1 MGPKISLRKLGCRFF
16 HSQGLLHNVLSHEL
30 THFLPSLV
38 SRISRPPA
46 RTLTLPI
53 SHLPSSDRLGKPK
66 PIGRARFPSCTTT
79 QLSTPGTGA
88 ERPNVLYILPHSS
101 SSTSV
106 TPPWWFILP
115 RCDQPI
121 FSFVSS
127 SATMMAVA
135 PASTTL
141 RKLQSPRKMVAGR
154 MQKATFGQLL
164 LLGAQQRVLV
174 RRLEQRKVVVKR
186 PDIPGPRSDG
196 VDDIVARKIAGDGDL
211 GVAVL
216 QRLLTIRRGRGWAEP
231 GAPRR
236 ALDRREVREK
246 EELRGSR
253 QSAVASTS
261 NPNLMFPAMR

>member
-1 MGPKISLRKLGCRFF
+1 
-16 HSQGLLHNVLSHEL
+16 
-30 THFLPSLV
+30 
-38 SRISRPPA
+38 
-46 RTLTLPI
+46 
-53 SHLPSSDRLGKPK
+53 
-66 PIGRARFPSCTTT
+66 
-79 QLSTPGTGA
+79 
-88 ERPNVLYILPHSS
+88 
-101 SSTSV
+101 
-106 TPPWWFILP
+106 
-115 RCDQPI
+115 
-121 FSFVSS
+121 
-127 SATMMAVA
+127 MMAVA